1 MHLHRSQCFHCVKT
15 DTVHKTRYL
24 SEITRLTHPTSFL
37 LKNAFKR
44 RKTLVLALVGLVLH
58 NSMHL
63 HRSQCFH
70 CVKTDTVHKTRYLR
84 EITRFSASNVVFA
97 KNAFKRRKTLVLAL
111 VSLVMHNSMHLHRSQ
126 CFHCV
131 KTDTVHKTRY
141 LREITRFSASNVVFA
156 EKRV

>member
-15 DTVHKTRYL
+15 DSVHKTRL
-24 SEITRLTHPTSFL
+24 LREITRFKRRKTLVLAHLTSFL

-44 RKTLVLALVGLVLH
+44 RKTLVLALVSLVLH
-58 NSMHL
+58 NSMQL

-70 CVKTDTVHKTRYLR
+70 CVKTDCVHKTR
-84 EITRFSASNVVFA
+84 F
-97 KNAFKRRKTLVLAL
+97 
-111 VSLVMHNSMHLHRSQ
+111 
-126 CFHCV
+126 
-131 KTDTVHKTRY
+131 

>member
-1 MHLHRSQCFHCVKT
+1 MLIPLSQVVSQSVSSTTRVDSTTRVVSQSESSTIRKKIKPYRVVRSGRPFSALGSSRLAIAYLKTCGLPPPHLISSYIYDSH
-15 DTVHKTRYL
+15 L
-24 SEITRLTHPTSFL
+24 TSFL

-44 RKTLVLALVGLVLH
+44 RKTLVLALVSLVL
-58 NSMHL
+58 
-63 HRSQCFH
+63 
-70 CVKTDTVHKTRYLR
+70 
-84 EITRFSASNVVFA
+84 
-97 KNAFKRRKTLVLAL
+97 
-111 VSLVMHNSMHLHRSQ
+111 HNSMHLHRSQ

>member
-1 MHLHRSQCFHCVKT
+1 MHL
-15 DTVHKTRYL
+15 
-24 SEITRLTHPTSFL
+24 P
-37 LKNAFKR
+37 
-44 RKTLVLALVGLVLH
+44 
-58 NSMHL
+58 
-63 HRSQCFH
+63 RSQCFH

-84 EITRFSASNVVFA
+84 EITRFSASNVVFV

-111 VSLVMHNSMHLHRSQ
+111 VSLVLHNSMHLHRSQ